1 MKQNLSFMKMV
12 FVTFH
17 VSLQQTETIIKT
29 FNVEMFKD
37 RHDAASNVMMLK
49 G

>member
-37 RHDAASNVMMLK
+37 RHDDA
-49 G
+49 